1 VNQNYNPKIRGNC
14 SKQAPYL
21 RHKSKEMEMKKTLV
35 VDLDE
40 TLVHASF
47 KPIIDADV
55 CKILFSYIN
64 LNYFSNSS

>member
-1 VNQNYNPKIRGNC
+1 MNQNYNPKVRGNC
-14 SKQAPYL
+14 IKQAPYL

-47 KPIIDADV
+47 QPIIGADV
-55 CKILFSYIN
+55 GKFYIFFHKFKIL
-64 LNYFSNSS
+64 